1 MIFQKCLS
9 HSVSLVDQYTF
20 LIFLNLNIKYMSFEY
35 LYAETGK
42 LDKALVVHPCWRLL
56 MLMCKS
62 PWTGPAAQ
70 AHWGLVLIMLNLAH
84 KHGGFMQRC
93 WTGLVTSSTTL
104 CLHKEDT
111 QRSTYFCLPNAGNKS
126 VGHYHLDHAFSVF
139 TYAFPSPLC
148 YPLRLVLRVSIS
160 VPMTTWLPQTR
171 LMLSYSKP
179 MRYQPTFW
187 KAGHTCVGLN
197 SVP

>member
-104 CLHKEDT
+104 CLHKED
-111 QRSTYFCLPNAGNKS
+111 QQAKMIQAHGL
-126 VGHYHLDHAFSVF
+126 HLFPFWKWMKWAVTVRQMA
-139 TYAFPSPLC
+139 TYAAYDTDGYC
-148 YPLRLVLRVSIS
+148 
-160 VPMTTWLPQTR
+160 
-171 LMLSYSKP
+171 
-179 MRYQPTFW
+179 
-187 KAGHTCVGLN
+187 
-197 SVP
+197 